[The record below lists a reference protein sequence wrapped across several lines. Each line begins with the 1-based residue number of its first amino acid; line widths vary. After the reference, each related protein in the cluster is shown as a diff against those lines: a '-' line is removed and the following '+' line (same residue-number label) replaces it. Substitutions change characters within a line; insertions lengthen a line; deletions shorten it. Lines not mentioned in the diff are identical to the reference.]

1 MKGIIGTGYH
11 FSTRFLLAIF
21 LLNLIVI
28 IPVLAQPNDSIKA
41 YEGRNR
47 PRFDITVNAIY
58 AFMETNLRFESSNG
72 FLGARINFE
81 DHLGLTK
88 SQVMPMISTV
98 FNIKNRA
105 NIIAY
110 YYGIPRKSYYTT
122 KNEFDY
128 NGEVIEAGTEI
139 RAHFNTNVYS
149 IGYMHDVFVD
159 TKSRLG
165 LFINFYVLTFNT
177 GISSNNEL
185 IDQSFRIAA
194 PLPHIGVMTSY
205 KLHPKI
211 GLTGLFSFFF
221 LSVGKFGGS
230 IHTLGAQVDF
240 DLTRWLD
247 LGCGYYLFD
256 LNLEAETTNFTG
268 LFDFMYQGP
277 YLSLGFRF

>member
-1 MKGIIGTGYH
+1 MRGKIKTSKH
-11 FSTRFLLAIF
+11 FSARFLLVVLF
-21 LLNLIVI
+21 LNLFNI
-28 IPVLAQPNDSIKA
+28 IPLLASTNDSIKDN
-41 YEGRNR
+41 EGWYRQ
-47 PRFDITVNAIY
+47 RFDITVNGIY
-58 AFMETNLRFESSNG
+58 AVMETNLRFESSNG

-105 NIIAY
+105 NILAY